1 MRDQSAAADVA
12 AGQIMAHGA
21 QHNDWAEQF
30 GQLNLNQG
38 PPNAWADEIAGV
50 SSQLLMHLC
59 LCQHHHAVSCMQ

>member
-1 MRDQSAAADVA
+1 MREQSAAADVA

-38 PPNAWADEIAGV
+38 PPNAWADEFAGV
-50 SSQLLMHLC
+50 SSQQVIYL
-59 LCQHHHAVSCMQ
+59 